1 MAKKKIER
9 KIEKKA
15 DTKIQPKKQVK
26 QGTKVFADPVKF
38 PKESWW
44 VLAIVIVFA
53 MAIYGNTIPFG
64 YAFDDTIAVTGNK
77 FTVEGVAGIPD
88 ILSYDFFAGYY
99 GKDMNMV
106 AGGRWRPLSLITF
119 AVEYEVFGEN
129 PHISHFINILLYA
142 LTGWLIFLILS
153 YFFRNS
159 EEKRWFRSVP
169 LFAALLFIAHPIHTE
184 AVANIK
190 GRDEILTL
198 LFSLYALWM
207 SLKYAGSGKM
217 KYLIYSGII
226 FFLGLLSKENAITFL
241 AIIPFSIFFFTEANW
256 KINLKAF
263 WPLLIASV
271 VFLLIRQNVIGESN
285 EDLLNDVMN
294 NPFVEMTIAQK
305 FATIMYTLGLY
316 VKLLFFPHPLTYDY
330 YPYHIPIV
338 NWTELKAI
346 VPLLFYIGMAVW
358 VIRTWKSKSPVAY
371 TILFFVAGI
380 SIVSNI
386 FFPVGV
392 FMNERFVYLPSVA
405 FCMLIAYW
413 LFDRVP
419 VLLKRDTFK
428 FTLPLMI
435 VVLALFSFKTTD
447 RNQDWESSFKLFT
460 TDVDVSVNSAKG
472 NGLAGEYW
480 MGAAGEATDD
490 SVKAEDF
497 QKAIKYLERAIEI
510 YPMHGHALFNLV
522 TCYYHFDRNYD
533 GIVKVFKHI
542 LKEKPYETRVFQT
555 LNTMF
560 QDLQDPDY
568 KIKTYKELDDLSP
581 NNPEI
586 YLRIGRLYLLDKKDA
601 RQALPYLEESAKIS
615 PNNAETQNS
624 VGVAR
629 YQTGDIE
636 GALNAFEL
644 AVKIVPNDKQILNN
658 LVVLCQSLGYTAK
671 AQEYQLRL
679 EGLK

>member
-9 KIEKKA
+9 KVTKKTDPKTQKKKPVKKA
-15 DTKIQPKKQVK
+15 TNL
-26 QGTKVFADPVKF
+26 FADPVKF

-44 VLAIVIVFA
+44 VLGIVFVFA
-53 MAIYGNTIPFG
+53 LAIYGNTIPFG

-88 ILSYDFFAGYY
+88 ILKYDFFAGYY

-106 AGGRWRPLSLITF
+106 AGGRWRPLSLVTY
-119 AVEYEVFGEN
+119 ALEYEVFGEN

-142 LTGWLIFLILS
+142 LTGWLVFLILS

-159 EEKRWFRSVP
+159 EEKRWFRAVP
-169 LFAALLFIAHPIHTE
+169 FFAALIFIAHPIHTE

-198 LFSLYALWM
+198 LLSLWTLWI

-217 KYLIYSGII
+217 KYLVYSGII
-226 FFLGLLSKENAITFL
+226 FFMGLLSKENAITFV
-241 AIIPFSIFFFTEANW
+241 AIIPFSIYFFTNANW
-256 KINLKAF
+256 KINLKAL

-271 VFLLIRQNVIGESN
+271 IFLIIRQNVLGESN
-285 EDLLNDVMN
+285 EELMNDVMN
-294 NPFVEMTIAQK
+294 NPFVEMSVAQK

-316 VKLLFFPHPLTYDY
+316 IKLLFIPHPLTYDY

-346 VPLLFYIGMAVW
+346 IPLLLYIGMAAW
-358 VIRTWKSKSPVAY
+358 VIKTWKSKSPVAY
-371 TILFFVAGI
+371 TILFFLAGI

-419 VLLKRDTFK
+419 ILLKRDTFK
-428 FTLPLMI
+428 FSLPLMI
-435 VVLALFSFKTTD
+435 VVLGLFSFKTID

-460 TDVDVSVNSAKG
+460 TDVEVSKNSAKG
-472 NGLAGEYW
+472 NALAGEYW
-480 MGAAGEATDD
+480 MGAAAEATDD
-490 SVKAEDF
+490 SVKAENF

-510 YPMHGHALFNLV
+510 YPMHGHALFNLA
-522 TCYYHFDRNYD
+522 TCHYHYNRNYD
-533 GIVKVFKHI
+533 GIMNVFKHI

-555 LNTMF
+555 LQTMF
-560 QDLQDPDY
+560 QDFEDADY
-568 KIKTYKELDDLSP
+568 KIEAYKELEQLSP
-581 NNPEI
+581 NNSEI

-601 RQALPYLEESAKIS
+601 RQALPYLEKSAEIN
-615 PNNAETQNS
+615 PNIAETHNS
-624 VGVAR
+624 LGVAR
-629 YQTGDIE
+629 YQTNDVQGS
-636 GALNAFEL
+636 LKAFEAAL
-644 AVKIVPNDKQILNN
+644 AITPNDKQILNN
-658 LVVLCQSLGYTAK
+658 LVVLNQSLGLTAK
-671 AQEYQLRL
+671 AQEYQRRL